1 MLLSSYP
8 SCRNLTRQAIT
19 ATTEGKSIEK
29 KLSDKDL
36 HHTMSLEVTNIPI
49 EEVIIRMSMKKTN
62 KVAIQSREVIE
73 EEDTFAS
80 TVKETTRG
88 QTMRVIE
95 GTTKEK
101 AATMMN
107 QKRTAITAKKATSTV
122 ENIT

>member
-1 MLLSSYP
+1 
-8 SCRNLTRQAIT
+8 
-19 ATTEGKSIEK
+19 
-29 KLSDKDL
+29 
-36 HHTMSLEVTNIPI
+36 MSLEVTNIPI
-49 EEVIIRMSMKKTN
+49 EEVIILMSMKKTN

-88 QTMRVIE
+88 QTMRVIRE
-95 GTTKEK
+95 IMKEK